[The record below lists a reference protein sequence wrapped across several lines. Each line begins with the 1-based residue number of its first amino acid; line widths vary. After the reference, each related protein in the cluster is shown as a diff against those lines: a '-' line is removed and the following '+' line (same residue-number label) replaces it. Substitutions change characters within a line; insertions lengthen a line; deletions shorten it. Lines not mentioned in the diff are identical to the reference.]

1 MSREKPPTNKT
12 PSPAENPKNI
22 SEKIP
27 ENPYDKLY
35 RENKA
40 PFGSEAE
47 EIVKNIINY
56 RRTGSVLELGAGDGR
71 NALYLAEKGFAV
83 TAWDT
88 SQVGL
93 DELDRLAEEKG
104 LDVQTEM
111 RDIKNFNPDDHF
123 DVLVSTYVL
132 HHLSRQDALL
142 LIKEMQ
148 ERTNTDGLNVITA
161 FTENGDFYR
170 DKPDTEDFYLK
181 REELKNLYT
190 DAGWEV
196 LEPTGYEEVEGK
208 TNEKKP
214 DGSRKVNV
222 AAQLIARKPGN
233 NGQ

>member
-1 MSREKPPTNKT
+1 MSIEKPPGNET

-83 TAWDT
+83 TARDT

-93 DELDRLAEEKG
+93 DTLDQLAKEKG
-104 LDVQTEM
+104 VYVQTEM
-111 RDIKNFNPDDHF
+111 RDIKDFNPDDHF
-123 DVLVSTYVL
+123 DVLVSTYVFHYL
-132 HHLSRQDALL
+132 PRQDALL
-142 LIKEMQ
+142 LIKQIQ
-148 ERTNTDGLNVITA
+148 EHTKRDGLNVITA
-161 FTENGDFYR
+161 FIKNGDFKR
-170 DKPDTEDFYLK
+170 DKKNTKNFYLK
-181 REELKNLYT
+181 REELKDLYVN
-190 DAGWEV
+190 AGWEI
-196 LEPTGYEEVEGK
+196 LEYEEVSDQAV
-208 TNEKKP
+208 KKNP
-214 DGSRKVNV
+214 DGSPMVNV
-222 AAQLIARKPGN
+222 SAQLIAKKRERFP
-233 NGQ
+233 QY